1 MTHQNCSKRKS
12 GAKVPTLYPG
22 FRFVVSRSGSVGMIL
37 RGACDG
43 MLLPVKSTLGL
54 KFLSAFTGCESISTE
69 SASPNGGLHALSI
82 Q

>member
-12 GAKVPTLYPG
+12 GAKVPTLDPG
-22 FRFVVSRSGSVGMIL
+22 FRFVVSRSGSVDMIL

-43 MLLPVKSTLGL
+43 MLLPVRSTFGF
-54 KFLSAFTGCESISTE
+54 KFLSALTGCRSISTE
-69 SASPNGGLHALSI
+69 SASPYGGLHALRT